1 MFREMRRKKQVL
13 TTEESVSILHNG
25 TTGVLGL
32 IGDDGYP
39 YTVPI
44 NYLYLDNKIYFH
56 CAKSGHKI
64 DAINSSPKA
73 SFTVIGRDE
82 VIAEEYTD
90 YFKSVIAFGKI
101 RVMADGDAKRK
112 AIEAFTQKYS
122 IEYMDEGI
130 RTIDKHWDILC
141 MLEFAIEHL
150 SGKQAIELAVKSK
163 D

>member
-1 MFREMRRKKQVL
+1 MSREMRRKKQVL
-13 TTEESVSILHNG
+13 TTEESVDILKNG

-64 DAINSSPKA
+64 DAINNQPKA
-73 SFTVIGRDE
+73 SFTVVGKDTVVPHE
-82 VIAEEYTD
+82 FTD

-101 RVMADGDAKRK
+101 CIMEDGDAKRK
-112 AIEAFTQKYS
+112 AIKAFTQKYS
-122 IEYMDEGI
+122 SQYMDEGI
-130 RTIDKHWDILC
+130 RTIDKHWDRLC
-141 MLEFAIEHL
+141 MLEFTVEHL
-150 SGKQAIELAVKSK
+150 SGKQAIELAVKSGK
-163 D
+163 